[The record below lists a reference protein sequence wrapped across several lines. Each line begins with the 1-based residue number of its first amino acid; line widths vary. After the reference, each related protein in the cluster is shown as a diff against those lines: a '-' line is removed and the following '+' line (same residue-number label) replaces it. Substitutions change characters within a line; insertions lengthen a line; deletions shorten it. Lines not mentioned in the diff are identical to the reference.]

1 MTEKLRYRSVQY
13 NVQKVFDHEPR
24 VLTYRGATYQ
34 TRMFEAQIQVLQ
46 TR

>member
-1 MTEKLRYRSVQY
+1 MAEKLRYRSVQY

-34 TRMFEAQIQVLQ
+34 TRMFEAQIQALQ